1 MDQELD
7 QIVTTNLSVDTIIL
21 SVDTIILSCS
31 LSVDTGNTITINDA
45 GGTVAWL

>member
-21 SVDTIILSCS
+21 SVDTIILS
-31 LSVDTGNTITINDA
+31 VDTGNTITINDA